1 MDTITIILIIF
12 AIAIAVFAIVHVLLF
27 WFASKSIFTGSGA
40 PTSMA
45 DVFRQSMMT
54 AGQVVIGLSILAVIT
69 VLVVSGKIS
78 SEVGLPIITAIATAF
93 VVGKHFGSG
102 HAN

>member
-1 MDTITIILIIF
+1 MDIITITLIIF
-12 AIAIAVFAIVHVLLF
+12 AIAIVVFAIVHVLLF

-45 DVFRQSMMT
+45 NVFRQSMMT
-54 AGQVVIGLSILAVIT
+54 AGQVVIGLSVLAIIT
-69 VLVVSGKIS
+69 VLMVSGKIS
-78 SEVGLPIITAIATAF
+78 SEVGLPIITAITTAF
-93 VVGKHFGSG
+93 VVVKHFGNG